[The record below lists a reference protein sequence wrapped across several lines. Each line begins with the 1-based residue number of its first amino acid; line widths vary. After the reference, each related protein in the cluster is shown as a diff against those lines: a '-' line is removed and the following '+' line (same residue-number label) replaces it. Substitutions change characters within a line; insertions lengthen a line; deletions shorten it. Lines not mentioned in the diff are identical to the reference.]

1 MRSTSKKRSRINVTY
16 KYIVTVKDLSNNKNI
31 IIL

>member
-1 MRSTSKKRSRINVTY
+1 MRSTSKKRSPINVTY